1 MNLQPETPNSQL
13 KILLIE
19 DNPGDAHLIRE
30 MVTEANGGGFG
41 LSISRRLVEMMGGR
55 IWLESQV
62 GKGSTFHFTARFG
75 MDGDAGLK

>member
-30 MVTEANGGGFG
+30 MVTEANGAGFG